1 MPAKFRAPK
10 RCKKANVF
18 PCKGE
23 CVPRR
28 HWKTGTEQRC
38 RNVATGVPATYL
50 EWLRQQTRV
59 LKTENTRRS
68 KRGEALVEMDRA
80 GYIKERSL
88 DRRLQLS
95 KSPKALTNQEL
106 DQAIKS
112 LAQNGGTLELKRALF
127 AEKKRRQPTVKA
139 KPAIATPTPS
149 TTQKPQT
156 PQQSIQSKI
165 TQARN
170 VEEAFRSFTD
180 EELKLASKIFTE
192 KNVGVASP
200 YKRKLAAELRRRTTE
215 KPESNVVPIAKP
227 KPTPSPKVVS
237 IDQGRPK
244 MPAPKDYKEAIANG
258 QKFLGK
264 DYEELQKL
272 GREYFALSKRLDPKT
287 ASQSVIA
294 QTEKRLTAIADQT
307 SGIIRKLI
315 DKSSVSQAD
324 AEKMLKGVKLP
335 KGLEDGD
342 RQALIDFVRL
352 SNGQVTETLK
362 QIQYTTRKRGK
373 ALVDRGVVEIRRGN
387 TKSLWHE
394 LGHLVEYTEQNQQA
408 AIGKAFVQSRATGK
422 ARKLTEINPKYRSIE
437 KYLPD
442 DFVNPYIGKVYKT
455 NTTEVFSMGIDALA
469 NPKRLLN
476 LAAKDPE
483 HLALTLGVFQQDY
496 AQASNVVP
504 MRKQQKQRAAEA
516 INEDIN
522 TKPKKYHEDLT
533 DPNFAENLVEKF
545 IPEGIEYEDDEY
557 EAAEEAAKRKV
568 FDYYIEKY
576 DIDPEYEGK
585 PLYDALDGDPNAL
598 SAYAGAWVIPE
609 SDWSKYGL
617 A

>member
-38 RNVATGVPATYL
+38 RNVATGTPATYL
-50 EWLRQQTRV
+50 EWLKQQTRV
-59 LKTENTRRS
+59 LKIENTRRS
-68 KRGEALVEMDRA
+68 KRGEALAEMDQA
-80 GYIKERSL
+80 GYVKERSL

-95 KSPKALTNQEL
+95 KSPKALTNKEL

-112 LAQNGGTLELKRALF
+112 LAKNGGTLELKRALF
-127 AEKKRRQPTVKA
+127 AEKKRRQPTAKA
-139 KPAIATPTPS
+139 KPPIATPAPS
-149 TTQKPQT
+149 TPQKPQT
-156 PQQSIQSKI
+156 PQQSIQLKI

-170 VEEAFRSFTD
+170 VEEAFRSFSD

-215 KPESNVVPIAKP
+215 KPESNVTPIAKP
-227 KPTPSPKVVS
+227 KPSPSPKVVS

-244 MPAPKDYKEAIANG
+244 MPAPKDYKDAIANG

-272 GREYFALSKRLDPKT
+272 GREYFALSKRLDPRT

-324 AEKMLKGVKLP
+324 AEKMLGELKLP
-335 KGLEDGD
+335 KTLDDGD
-342 RQALIDFVRL
+342 RQAITDFLRF
-352 SNGQVTETLK
+352 SNGQAMEVLK
-362 QIQYTTRKRGK
+362 QVQYTTGRRGQ
-373 ALVDRGVVEIRRGN
+373 ARTGQGIVEIRRGQP
-387 TKSLWHE
+387 KSIWHE
-394 LGHLVEYTEQNQQA
+394 LGHMVEFTQQNQKT
-408 AIGKAFVQSRATGK
+408 AIGQAFIKARATGK
-422 ARKLTEINPKYRSIE
+422 ARPLSEVNPKYSKTE

-442 DFVNPYIGKVYKT
+442 DFVTPYVGKIYKAG
-455 NTTEVFSMGIDALA
+455 TTEVFSMGIDAMSD
-469 NPKRLLN
+469 PKRMLN
-476 LAAKDPE
+476 LAFKDPE
-483 HLALTLGVFQQDY
+483 HLALSVGVFQQDY
-496 AQASNVVP
+496 AKPSNVVP
-504 MRKQQKQRAAEA
+504 MRKQQQAAEVIGEDLPTPTEEQLRFRQKWLDDIDPDDEMSPDEYQAFMDDDLDKWIEYADEKGWDAEA
-516 INEDIN
+516 IDI
-522 TKPKKYHEDLT
+522 
-533 DPNFAENLVEKF
+533 
-545 IPEGIEYEDDEY
+545 
-557 EAAEEAAKRKV
+557 
-568 FDYYIEKY
+568 
-576 DIDPEYEGK
+576 
-585 PLYDALDGDPNAL
+585 ALG
-598 SAYAGAWVIPE
+598 YA
-609 SDWSKYGL
+609 
-617 A
+617 

>member
-1 MPAKFRAPK
+1 MPARFRAPK

-50 EWLRQQTRV
+50 EWLKQQSRV
-59 LKTENTRRS
+59 LKIENTRRS
-68 KRGEALVEMDRA
+68 KRGEALAEMDRA
-80 GYIKERSL
+80 GYVKERSL

-95 KSPKALTNQEL
+95 KSPKALTNKEL

-112 LAQNGGTLELKRALF
+112 LAKNGGTLELKRALF
-127 AEKKRRQPTVKA
+127 AEKKRRQP
-139 KPAIATPTPS
+139 PIAATTPS
-149 TTQKPQT
+149 TPQKPQT

-170 VEEAFRSFTD
+170 VEEAFRSFSD

-200 YKRKLAAELRRRTTE
+200 YKRKLAAELRRRTTK
-215 KPESNVVPIAKP
+215 KPESNVTPITKP
-227 KPTPSPKVVS
+227 KPAPSPKVVS

-287 ASQSVIA
+287 ASQSVIT

-324 AEKMLKGVKLP
+324 AEKMLGELKLP
-335 KGLEDGD
+335 KTLDDGD
-342 RQALIDFVRL
+342 RQAITDFLRF
-352 SNGQVTETLK
+352 SNGQAMEVLK
-362 QIQYTTRKRGK
+362 QVQYTTGRRGQ
-373 ALVDRGVVEIRRGN
+373 ARTGQGIVEIRRGQP
-387 TKSLWHE
+387 KSIWHE
-394 LGHLVEYTEQNQQA
+394 LGHMVEFTQQNQKT
-408 AIGKAFVQSRATGK
+408 AIGQAFIKARATGK
-422 ARKLTEINPKYRSIE
+422 ARPLSEVNPKYSKTE

-442 DFVNPYIGKVYKT
+442 DFVTPYVGKIYKAG
-455 NTTEVFSMGIDALA
+455 TTEVFSMGIDAMSD
-469 NPKRLLN
+469 PKRMLN
-476 LAAKDPE
+476 LAFKDPE
-483 HLALTLGVFQQDY
+483 HLALSVGVFQQDY
-496 AQASNVVP
+496 AKPSNVVP
-504 MRKQQKQRAAEA
+504 MRKQQQAAEA
-516 INEDIN
+516 INEDLEQQDLDTFSDSEIYQAA
-522 TKPKKYHEDLT
+522 KKYYPIDDLS
-533 DPNFAENLVEKF
+533 KF
-545 IPEGIEYEDDEY
+545 PARKIKAAIEYARVFRDPSATEDDY
-557 EAAEEAAKRKV
+557 NRA
-568 FDYYIEKY
+568 Y
-576 DIDPEYEGK
+576 DKASET
-585 PLYDALDGDPNAL
+585 LFDPNAPDDDYDESLEL
-598 SAYAGAWVIPE
+598 SMLMGF
-609 SDWSKYGL
+609 
-617 A
+617 